1 MFTAPQPVICA
12 RAQMPHT
19 SQRGG
24 GGVTATAKRRRA
36 PAAGARTGSAAG
48 ASAVVQNVET
58 EGRSVKRR
66 VAAAATNDA
75 DERAVHPPPALPDP
89 GRRARAAPAL
99 AAAAVAVPSSG
110 RHGGGFD
117 PRLPD
122 PPPASAKP
130 PRPPRVV
137 PEGLPPG
144 TDYLE
149 LLLTTLDAE
158 VVRREV
164 GWIVDE
170 VQLRHPRFDTRLLRV
185 LRDAVAAQPP
195 DFLLWRFMIIAHVFE
210 LPDAKERL
218 ASATPWHRLEP
229 ILFHWRDEFF
239 VFANARHSYFEAAN
253 EQAGKMR
260 AYVDWVH
267 YTIAMRFDYLCHYDQ
282 GGRWTATI
290 PLRLPQPL
298 KPVGVAVDPRAFV
311 RAPAAPPRP

>member
-1 MFTAPQPVICA
+1 
-12 RAQMPHT
+12 MPRT

-24 GGVTATAKRRRA
+24 VVATAKRRRA
-36 PAAGARTGSAAG
+36 PAAGARTGGAAG

-66 VAAAATNDA
+66 VAVAATNDA
-75 DERAVHPPPALPDP
+75 DERAFHPPPQALPDP

-99 AAAAVAVPSSG
+99 AAAVAAAAAATSAGPPSSSSG
-110 RHGGGFD
+110 RHGAAVGFD

-137 PEGLPPG
+137 PDGLPPG

-298 KPVGVAVDPRAFV
+298 APVGVAVDPRAFV